1 MVQSGQQGTP
11 QMSFAEDHDMIQ
23 AIAPQRPDHAAAD
36 GAGHASE
43 QY

>member
-1 MVQSGQQGTP
+1 MERIQRQGTP

-23 AIAPQRPDHAAAD
+23 AVAPQRPDHAAAD